1 MLDHSPGNGKTVKCT
16 GATSDLVKNQKA
28 SCSCIPQNIGN
39 LCHLYHK
46 GTLTTCQ
53 IIRGTHTCENS
64 VYNSNICFFSR
75 DKTSDLCHQYDQGSL
90 SHVGRLTC
98 HVRTCDNGYPFLMV
112 IQICIIRNKHIVLY
126 HLFHNRMT
134 AVFNI
139 YHTCC
144 ICLRTYK
151 MISFR
156 NQGKRSKHIQCS
168 HCLGSLLDPHNFFPD
183 CISHITEQFI
193 FQSIQLILCPKD
205 QVFQFF

>member
-1 MLDHSPGNGKTVKCT
+1 MLDHSPCNSKTVKCT
-16 GATSDLVKNQKA
+16 GATSDLVKDQKA
-28 SCSCIPQNIGN
+28 SCSCISQNICN
-39 LCHLYHK
+39 LCHLHHK

-53 IIRGTHTCENS
+53 IIRRTYTGEDPVNNS
-64 VYNSNICFFSR
+64 DVCFFSR

-156 NQGKRSKHIQCS
+156 NQGKRSKHIQCG
-168 HCLGSLLDPHNFFPD
+168 HCLGSLLDPHNFFSYCVPY
-183 CISHITEQFI
+183 IAEQFI
-193 FQSIQLILCPKD
+193 FKSIKFILSPKD
-205 QVFQFF
+205 QILQFL